1 MVRGVPRERTAA
13 REVKAA
19 QSRLI
24 ANAPI
29 PQGRIRVLADGQE
42 LEPLLFGLAPLGML
56 LISDVSLTSHA
67 ALFVVP
73 YAALVALGL
82 RGAEQPGARMAEV
95 AVIVAFV
102 LSSLA
107 GVRWLKELSPVTAA
121 MLWLFGVSL
130 YLVFRGLRFGAV
142 PEREQAGSQ

>member
-29 PQGRIRVLADGQE
+29 SQGRIRVLADGQE

-56 LISDVSLTSHA
+56 LLSDVSLTSHA

-73 YAALVALGL
+73 YAALAALGL
-82 RGAEQPGARMAEV
+82 RGAEQPGARVAEV
-95 AVIVAFV
+95 AVIVAFA

-107 GVRWLKELSPVTAA
+107 AILWLKELSPVTAA
-121 MLWLFGVSL
+121 MLWLFSVSL
-130 YLVFRGLRFGAV
+130 YLVVLEIRAGATAARK
-142 PEREQAGSQ
+142 PG